1 MTADRRREAYGTS
14 SDDRRD
20 VLSLAFGDDA
30 QRVVGQWPL
39 QSKSVSRRLGRK
51 PEVNLAGVSQDDR
64 HCLRMDGRDDRVGFR
79 RQESEKLVLAFD
91 RRALGPADA
100 SPGRPEA
107 GEGEE
112 RAILAE
118 RDGPWAFVRI
128 TPRVVL
134 IALFSFQR
142 PSRQP

>member
-1 MTADRRREAYGTS
+1 MERVQTIAGTS
-14 SDDRRD
+14 CRSP
-20 VLSLAFGDDA
+20 LATMRSASSGK
-30 QRVVGQWPL
+30 GPL

-64 HCLRMDGRDDRVGFR
+64 HGLRMDRRDDRVGFR
-79 RQESEKLVLAFD
+79 RQESEKLVLAVD

-118 RDGPWAFVRI
+118 REPDRGLAGLGVRVFAEGRCRHDAA
-128 TPRVVL
+128 TPL
-134 IALFSFQR
+134 
-142 PSRQP
+142 P